1 MLKKLA
7 IIIAM
12 FAMNANAL
20 AQDEAHLLVVGEKVK
35 VDVAGTETVTF
46 ELRAIRPATAIAQQP
61 EAVIVEQFGD
71 FECTIVSTKLV
82 SSRPVHVPRLQ
93 SMVGETF
100 LIEVEWAPGADYSG
114 CNLEIK
120 DPYLDDVVYEAQLFM
135 NFG

>member
-1 MLKKLA
+1 MIKKLA
-7 IIIAM
+7 IIITM

-20 AQDEAHLLVVGEKVK
+20 AQDEAHLLVAGEKVK
-35 VDVAGTETVTF
+35 VDVAGTEVVTF

-82 SSRPVHVPRLQ
+82 SSRPVHVRGTQNLI
-93 SMVGETF
+93 GETYH
-100 LIEVEWAPGADYSG
+100 IEVEWAPGADYSG

-120 DPYLDDVVYEAQLFM
+120 DPYLDDVIYDAQLFM